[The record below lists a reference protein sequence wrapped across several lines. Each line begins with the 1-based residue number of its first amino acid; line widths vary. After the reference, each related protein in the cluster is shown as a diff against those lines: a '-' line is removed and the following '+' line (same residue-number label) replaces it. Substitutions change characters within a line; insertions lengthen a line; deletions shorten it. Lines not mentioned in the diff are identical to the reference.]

1 MTKISAEKPRL
12 GSYLSEVWDKRYLIW
27 VIAKRDINVSYVQTK
42 LSFVWFVFQP
52 LIWLGVFSIFFGKI
66 LPINTGNIPYPIFA
80 FTGIIVW
87 FYFTNIINLSA
98 NALEE
103 NAILIKQVYFPK
115 LIIYLSK
122 LISSVVV
129 SVINLSLLIVLM
141 LFFGIEFQFKLLLL
155 PFIILF
161 VAFIGFTV
169 SIWMAALS
177 YRLRDLKY
185 AIPILM
191 NFAIWLTPVF
201 YPNSLVPEPYGKIV
215 QMLNPIG
222 ALIELSRWVC
232 FDSPFPEF
240 HALFPLIGMI
250 VLLYLG
256 LLYFIRKESYF
267 AEKV

>member
-1 MTKISAEKPRL
+1 MTRISADRHKI
-12 GSYLSEVWDKRYLIW
+12 GTYLRDVWDKRYLIW
-27 VIAKRDINVSYVQTK
+27 VIAKRDISVSYVQTK
-42 LSFVWFVFQP
+42 LTFVWFIFQP
-52 LIWLGVFSIFFGKI
+52 LIWLAVFSIFFGKI
-66 LPINTGNIPYPIFA
+66 LPIDTGIIPYPIFA
-80 FTGIIVW
+80 FTGIVIW

-122 LISSVVV
+122 LISSIVV
-129 SVINLSLLIVLM
+129 SAINLSLLVILM
-141 LFFGIEFQFKLLLL
+141 LYYGIDFQIKMLLL
-155 PFIILF
+155 PVLILF
-161 VAFIGFTV
+161 VSIVGFTI

-201 YPNSLVPEPYGKIV
+201 YPNSLVPEPYGRV
-215 QMLNPIG
+215 VEMLNPIST
-222 ALIELSRWVC
+222 LIELTRWVC
-232 FDSPFPEF
+232 FDSPFPPP
-240 HALFPLIGMI
+240 HAFFSLIGVI
-250 VLLYLG
+250 VMLYLG
-256 LLYFIRKESYF
+256 LLFFIRKESHF